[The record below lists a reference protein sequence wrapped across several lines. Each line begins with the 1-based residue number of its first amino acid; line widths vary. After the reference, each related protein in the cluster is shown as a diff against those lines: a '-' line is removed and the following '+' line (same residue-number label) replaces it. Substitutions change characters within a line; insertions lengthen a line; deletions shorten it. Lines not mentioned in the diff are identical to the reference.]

1 MRISL
6 LPVALLIAGCAPP
19 APSPPPPPVP
29 IPAPAPAPAAMDT
42 TPRLGA
48 RGADTEPCVIHH
60 MCLPYCVVR
69 DGRLQTV
76 GVLYDAAT
84 GDSLYGRQRLSQAF
98 PVDSTY
104 AGNARW
110 FVSSEPIRT
119 AVGTY
124 VKYGLPRILGATD
137 VVPVTTFRHVTV
149 FAEPSANLRRPDV
162 VYVPTRPG
170 CVFQP
175 YTHGEIS
182 SPGSLRDR

>member
-6 LPVALLIAGCAPP
+6 LPVALLIAGCAPR
-19 APSPPPPPVP
+19 APSPPPAPVRV
-29 IPAPAPAPAAMDT
+29 PAPAPAVADADT

-48 RGADTEPCVIHH
+48 QGADMEPCVLRHE
-60 MCLPYCVVR
+60 CLPYCVVR

-76 GVLYDAAT
+76 GMLYDAAT
-84 GDSLYGRQRLSQAF
+84 GDSLYRGQRLSQAF

-110 FVSSEPIRT
+110 YLSSEPIRT

-149 FAEPSANLRRPDV
+149 FAEPTANLRRPDV
-162 VYVPTRPG
+162 VYIPTRPG

-175 YTHGEIS
+175 YTHGEIGEPR
-182 SPGSLRDR
+182 SPSP